1 MQVIHTQPIQ
11 VRCNCCVQ
19 WTCWTCLNQVSGAK
33 RGTKR
38 FTSADIIIALLSLPT
53 TTSQS
58 EFLWNGGNKM
68 RLINALTPLLENAG
82 IIVKQALFGC

>member
-1 MQVIHTQPIQ
+1 MIMT
-11 VRCNCCVQ
+11 
-19 WTCWTCLNQVSGAK
+19 
-33 RGTKR
+33 
-38 FTSADIIIALLSLPT
+38 LLSLPT

-68 RLINALTPLLENAG
+68 RLMNALTPLLENAG